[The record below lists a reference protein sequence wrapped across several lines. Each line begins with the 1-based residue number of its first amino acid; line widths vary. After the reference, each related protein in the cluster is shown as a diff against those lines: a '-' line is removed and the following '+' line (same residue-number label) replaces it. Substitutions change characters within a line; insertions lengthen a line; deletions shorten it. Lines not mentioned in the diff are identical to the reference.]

1 MMHPMTRHL
10 ASLAVLLSVAAC
22 DCSDPPTNKPCTAS
36 SECPIGEVCV
46 EGRCEAGEPD
56 AGGMCIDADG
66 DERGVGCA
74 QPDCDDTDPFQTG
87 DEICDERDND
97 CDANI
102 DEAVL
107 SSCGDCNP
115 LCHIER
121 HGTMTEHP
129 FDLVANPNEG
139 VRLEADGGL
148 ALVPSVRRE
157 PLPYIWISNTGEGTV
172 SKVDTREFVEVAR
185 YLTGPLGV
193 GNDPS
198 RTSIDTS
205 GNAYVGNRQ
214 SDNLTKI
221 LVGGP
226 EGCPDRNGD
235 GVVTTS
241 TSGTDVLAWG
251 TDECVAWNTPLPGA
265 GWVRAVA
272 AQDTIG
278 PDGEVFTVVWAGGY
292 EARAAWKIDAETG
305 AILFRAPLPTT
316 PYGFALDGAGN
327 LWMASLN
334 TQLGRL
340 NTNICVSEATCAGAP
355 CGEDRDDCATQLINL
370 PGDTYGIAV
379 DPEQRVWLGGSRVQ
393 RYDPAAPVGARITFS
408 SGPGFINGIAADERG
423 NIWAAAMEQG
433 LVRIDADDPTRFAV
447 VPASIGMSVKGVA
460 VDGDGKAWGINMFG
474 RGGFGDPGMLGDAI
488 VVVPRA
494 AIDEFTVWTDVVPT
508 LVAPYTYSD
517 MTGQQLRNVQSLRG
531 SYNFTLDTCEATE
544 DGDHVE
550 YGELRF
556 ASTTPEGSLIE
567 FFARSAATRAELDPL
582 AFVRIAETPTMASP
596 VDLGAALVAAGMA
609 EAQFIEIQ
617 VRLRAL
623 GSRPESPVLRNLEV
637 QYVCPDGLM

>member
-1 MMHPMTRHL
+1 MHPMTRL
-10 ASLAVLLSVAAC
+10 LTSLSLLLVVAAC
-22 DCSDPPTNKPCTAS
+22 DCSDPPTTTCTTS
-36 SECPIGEVCV
+36 GECPIGNVCV
-46 EGRCEAGEPD
+46 EGRCEPGAPD
-56 AGGMCIDADG
+56 AGAMCVDG
-66 DERGVGCA
+66 DGDGRGEGCL

-87 DEICDERDND
+87 QEVCDTRDND

-115 LCHIER
+115 LCHIDR
-121 HGTMTEHP
+121 HGAMTEHP

-139 VRLEADGGL
+139 VRLEPDGAL

-205 GNAYVGNRQ
+205 GNAYVGNR
-214 SDNLTKI
+214 SGGSLTKI
-221 LVGGP
+221 LAGGP
-226 EGCPDRNGD
+226 EGCPDRDGD
-235 GVVTTS
+235 GMVTTS

-251 TDECVAWNTPLPGA
+251 TDECVAWNTALSPDPGLL
-265 GWVRAVA
+265 RAVA

-278 PDGEVFTVVWAGGY
+278 PDGEIFTVVWAGGY
-292 EARAAWKIDAETG
+292 GAQSAWKIDAETG
-305 AILFRAPLPTT
+305 AVIFRVTTPTT
-316 PYGFALDGAGN
+316 PYGFALDGSGN
-327 LWMASLN
+327 LWMASLSN
-334 TQLGRL
+334 QLGKID
-340 NTNICVSEATCAGAP
+340 TNICTSEATCAGPP
-355 CGEDRDDCATQLINL
+355 CGEDRDGCAMQLINL
-370 PGDTYGIAV
+370 PSLNYGIAV
-379 DPEQRVWLGGSRVQ
+379 DPEQRVWLGGDRVV
-393 RYDPAAPVGARITFS
+393 RYDPSAPAGARVTFGP
-408 SGPGFINGIAADERG
+408 SGTTFVNGIAADERG
-423 NIWAAAMEQG
+423 NIWGAAMDQG
-433 LVRIDADDPTRFAV
+433 LLRIDAEDPSRWVA
-447 VPASIGMSVKGVA
+447 VPASVGMSVKGVA
-460 VDGDGKAWGINMFG
+460 IDGDGKAWGINMNG
-474 RGGFGDPGMLGDAI
+474 RGGFGDPGALGDAI

-494 AIDEFTVWTDVVPT
+494 AFDEFTVWTEVVPT
-508 LVAPYTYSD
+508 LVSPYTYSD

-531 SYNFTLDTCEATE
+531 SYNFVIDSCEATD
-544 DGDHVE
+544 DGEHVE

-556 ASTTPEGSLIE
+556 TSTTPEGSLIE
-567 FFARSAATRAELDPL
+567 FFARSADTRAALEPL

-623 GSRPESPVLRNLEV
+623 GSRPESPVLRNLEID
-637 QYVCPDGLM
+637 YVCPDGLT